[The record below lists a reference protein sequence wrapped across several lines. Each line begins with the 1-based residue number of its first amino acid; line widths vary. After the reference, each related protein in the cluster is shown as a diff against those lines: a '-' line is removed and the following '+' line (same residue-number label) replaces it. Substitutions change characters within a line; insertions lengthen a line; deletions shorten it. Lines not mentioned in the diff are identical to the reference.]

1 MMSNI
6 EKRIANCLLASRR
19 TIDKR
24 FSEYWISVAKA
35 LADSYD
41 VDITKIDE
49 NPEIFL
55 RSVNTVH

>member
-1 MMSNI
+1 MSNI

-19 TIDKR
+19 TVDEK
-24 FSEYWISVAKA
+24 FSEYWISVAKV

-41 VDITKIDE
+41 VDIAKIDK

-55 RSVNTVH
+55 RSVDTVH